1 MFRWSWR
8 DLRANWGKV
17 IAIALVIAIGTGG
30 YAGLTSNAN
39 WRRASY
45 DASFAALAMYD
56 IRVKLPTGGFIEEG
70 ALTSGIGMIEHGDWI
85 VDVEERLI
93 IPTQVE
99 ATTPDDTVLVRAE
112 ITGSDFSAGGPHVN
126 SYHAFSGRL
135 LDASDSGASAVMIE
149 RNFARFHG
157 LAPVGAIGISGGRSL
172 DYVAQATTP
181 EYFTVAPEGEIFLS
195 EASFAAVFTTL
206 ETAQDLA
213 GHPGMV
219 NDAVLTLVPESD
231 RDVVVS
237 EVESALAG
245 VGIDVMTR
253 DDNVAYSSLTRDV
266 DNDQQM
272 FNALAFLLFAGAVVA
287 AFILIHRLA
296 QQQRRE
302 IGVSMALGVEP
313 WKIAVRP
320 MLVSAQI
327 ALLGVLLGIGV
338 GTLIGSGF
346 QTLLEGF
353 IPLPIWETEFQAGLF
368 ASVAVVGFILP
379 FVATAIPIWRAV
391 RVAPV
396 DAIKPT
402 HLTVSEVSG
411 RRRTHRRLSTF
422 VLMPFRNLRRAPWR
436 TSFTILAIA
445 FVLTALVAFFGIM
458 DSLTA
463 ALDLAESEDA
473 GDAPDRIVVSLDSFY
488 PADSPEVQVIAA
500 AKTVAIAEP
509 TLRVGAS
516 VRSSV
521 DEFDLLLEL
530 SDLDEGIWRPTIT
543 NGSIDTLPGLV
554 IAEKAAGDLDV
565 EIGEMVTLRHPAR
578 TGPASFGYVESEL
591 PVLATH
597 PHPTRTFAYVDVAH
611 AELMGMGGI
620 ANLIQ
625 VDPAPTASEG
635 DVQRELF
642 DVEAVASVQSVTA
655 STRAVKDQMAQVT
668 AFIQMMAFI
677 VLLMALL
684 IAYLTASISLDAR
697 AREQATM
704 FAYGVRVRT
713 VMGMAMTESLVI
725 GVVATVLGVAGGI
738 AAVWWM
744 TSQLLSNTLPDFGIA
759 VALRPETVVLTLLLG
774 IGVVAVAPLFALR
787 RMRRMDVPGTLRLV
801 E

>member
-1 MFRWSWR
+1 
-8 DLRANWGKV
+8 
-17 IAIALVIAIGTGG
+17 
-30 YAGLTSNAN
+30 
-39 WRRASY
+39 
-45 DASFAALAMYD
+45 
-56 IRVKLPTGGFIEEG
+56 
-70 ALTSGIGMIEHGDWI
+70 
-85 VDVEERLI
+85 
-93 IPTQVE
+93 
-99 ATTPDDTVLVRAE
+99 
-112 ITGSDFSAGGPHVN
+112 
-126 SYHAFSGRL
+126 
-135 LDASDSGASAVMIE
+135 
-149 RNFARFHG
+149 
-157 LAPVGAIGISGGRSL
+157 
-172 DYVAQATTP
+172 
-181 EYFTVAPEGEIFLS
+181 
-195 EASFAAVFTTL
+195 
-206 ETAQDLA
+206 
-213 GHPGMV
+213 
-219 NDAVLTLVPESD
+219 
-231 RDVVVS
+231 
-237 EVESALAG
+237 
-245 VGIDVMTR
+245 
-253 DDNVAYSSLTRDV
+253 
-266 DNDQQM
+266 
-272 FNALAFLLFAGAVVA
+272 
-287 AFILIHRLA
+287 
-296 QQQRRE
+296 
-302 IGVSMALGVEP
+302 MALGVEP

>member
-70 ALTSGIGMIEHGDWI
+70 ALASGIGTIEHADWI

-213 GHPGMV
+213 AHPGMV

-231 RDVVVS
+231 RDVVVG

-346 QTLLEGF
+346 QTLLESF

-473 GDAPDRIVVSLDSFY
+473 GDAPYRIVVSLDSFY

-554 IAEKAAGDLDV
+554 IAEKAAGDLGV

-597 PHPTRTFAYVDVAH
+597 PHPTRTFAYVDIAH

-625 VDPAPTASEG
+625 VDPVPTASEG

-668 AFIQMMAFI
+668 AFIQMMAFV